1 MERELLLLGLLR
13 QQDMHGYQL
22 HDFIDSY
29 MQTCVDIKK
38 STAYYLLDKMAQ
50 QGLIEQTEEREGN
63 RPTRRVY
70 SLTPEGEALFQ
81 DLLRQN
87 LSQYIPAQF
96 AGDVGLTFLDELPP
110 EEAVTLLKERRA
122 RMAVALN
129 RMQQT
134 PSHSGALQYMI
145 EHQLAHLSAE
155 LAWLDAFILRLES
168 QAPTENQEE

>member
-50 QGLIEQTEEREGN
+50 QGLIEQSEEREGN

-70 SLTPEGEALFQ
+70 SLTAAGENLFQ
-81 DLLRQN
+81 ELLRRN
-87 LSQYIPAQF
+87 LAGYIPARF
-96 AGDVGLTFLDELPP
+96 GGDVGLTFINQVPT
-110 EEAVTLLKERRA
+110 EEAVALLHQRRA
-122 RMAVALN
+122 NLANALI
-129 RMQQT
+129 RIRQT
-134 PSHSGALQYMI
+134 PPHSGALQVI
-145 EHQLAHLSAE
+145 IDHQIAHLSAE
-155 LAWLDAFILRLES
+155 LDWLDSLITRLANNEI
-168 QAPTENQEE
+168 

>member
-50 QGLIEQTEEREGN
+50 QGLIEQSEEREGN

-70 SLTPEGEALFQ
+70 SLTLAGETLFQ
-81 DLLRQN
+81 ELLRQN
-87 LSQYIPAQF
+87 LADYIPARF
-96 AGDVGLTFLDELPP
+96 GGDVGLTFLDQVPV
-110 EEAVTLLKERRA
+110 EEAVALLRQRRA
-122 RMAVALN
+122 HLANALI
-129 RMQQT
+129 RGRQT
-134 PSHSGALQYMI
+134 PLHSGALQVII
-145 EHQLAHLSAE
+145 EHQIAHLSAE
-155 LAWLDAFILRLES
+155 LDWLDGLISRLENN
-168 QAPTENQEE
+168 EI